1 MAAETILIQTY
12 SRQQMPWGECVWPDQ
27 LRVCRS
33 RQEAMMRFYQ
43 VKAGLSDAVGA
54 HVFCA
59 WVGDDGQ
66 NYAQTLGEVGERTM
80 VNAG

>member
-1 MAAETILIQTY
+1 MAAETVLIQTY

-43 VKAGLSDAVGA
+43 VKA
-54 HVFCA
+54 
-59 WVGDDGQ
+59 
-66 NYAQTLGEVGERTM
+66 EVVPIFRT
-80 VNAG
+80 GR

>member
-1 MAAETILIQTY
+1 MPSEIVLIQTY

-43 VKAGLSDAVGA
+43 VRAGLSDAVGA

-59 WVGDDGQ
+59 RVGEDGR
-66 NYAQTLGEVGERTM
+66 NYARTLGKWARGLS
-80 VNAG
+80 

>member
-1 MAAETILIQTY
+1 MTAETVLIQTY

-43 VKAGLSDAVGA
+43 VKAGLSAAVGA

-59 WVGDDGQ
+59 WVGEEGQ
-66 NYAQTLGEVGERTM
+66 NYAQTLGEVGQ
-80 VNAG
+80 VAVVQA